1 MFYSVIDLEGKVIA
15 ECFTRDAAYLAYRDA
30 MSKGAR
36 CCRIEA
42 TGGQPVELVRACR
55 QRAAATAYVKSTV
68 SDYSKNPPKS
78 MVITRGTHK
87 YVVPSE
93 MMKKGGELKK
103 SAIDAINRYFASL
116 AKKEV
121 ATT

>member
-1 MFYSVIDLEGKVIA
+1 MFYSVIDINGKVLA
-15 ECFTRDAAYLAYRDA
+15 ETFTRDAAYLAYRDA
-30 MSKGAR
+30 MSNGAH

-42 TGGQPVELVRACR
+42 TGGQPIELVRACR
-55 QRAAATAYVKSTV
+55 QKKAATAYVKSTV

-78 MVITRGTHK
+78 MVITRGAHK

-103 SAIDAINRYFASL
+103 SAIDAINRYFAAL

-121 ATT
+121 IPT